1 VIVGLV
7 WGFLALQGAI
17 GLVGFAAIN
26 AGLVIVKLLI
36 IIVDLFT
43 LISSYISFVRLKGLQ
58 YNRGRLIRSLFS
70 SFDLKSS

>member
-36 IIVDLFT
+36 LIVDLFT
-43 LISSYISFVRLKGLQ
+43 LWLVL
-58 YNRGRLIRSLFS
+58 LFIL
-70 SFDLKSS
+70 FDWKVFNIIGDV